1 MSTPTP
7 WSGPLPGLFTG
18 SYLKKTPGTG
28 NLYVGS
34 YTAPG
39 GGGTVFDD
47 LVNPPATGIDA
58 EDASLAWA
66 QSVGTDSLV
75 SEVHGQPWWSGQLV
89 TNMVTRNFD
98 FVLNFYLEASIA
110 RDDDGNPIV

>member
-1 MSTPTP
+1 MGAPTP
-7 WSGPLPGLFTG
+7 WSGSLPLLFTG

-34 YTAPG
+34 YAAAG

-47 LVNPPATGIDA
+47 LVNPPSTGVAA
-58 EDASLAWA
+58 EEASLDWA
-66 QSVGTDSLV
+66 QGVGTTSLV
-75 SEVHGQPWWSGQLV
+75 STDHGHAWWTPQLV
-89 TNMVTRNFD
+89 SDMVTRNYD

-110 RDDDGNPIV
+110 RDDDGNPIF